1 MFKRR
6 QPAQQITQENDLPT
20 DATAILGGAKVEQVK
35 MLPIKRLAFETGTRS
50 LRSLLCCV
58 TRIMTTI
65 NTTVLV
71 AKPNLPHYS
80 GALLKIAPPMVQPG
94 CRNGGRGSLDCAE
107 HSGGEI
113 PPSPPQNTPFS
124 WVYPDGVLT
133 PRGVRRLPGRVF
145 TWSWTPT
152 GPFPLLVG
160 NLLPKAPSGTHKNKA
175 YNRHKMG
182 SKNTSH

>member
-1 MFKRR
+1 MFSKRMVALHKLNAGH
-6 QPAQQITQENDLPT
+6 Q
-20 DATAILGGAKVEQVK
+20 
-35 MLPIKRLAFETGTRS
+35 S
-50 LRSLLCCV
+50 LVRIANELCV
-58 TRIMTTI
+58 
-65 NTTVLV
+65 
-71 AKPNLPHYS
+71 
-80 GALLKIAPPMVQPG
+80 
-94 CRNGGRGSLDCAE
+94 GGRHVQMTFDGKGVVEKLSVVEKWMARKDE
-107 HSGGEI
+107 SKWISQVVKYH
-113 PPSPPQNTPFS
+113 PPPPQNTPFS